1 METIKKYLNYIALG
15 LIFLSIVS
23 VRIWPYKKTQFLTL
37 LILGI
42 VLLLVYIWFNL
53 SEFQQ
58 GFKRKS
64 FLYSSNLI
72 LIIVLVLGILVLVN
86 YIFSKYHHRFD
97 FTEAK
102 LHSLSDQ
109 TVTVLK
115 NLKQDVNIKSFF
127 LEGNYN
133 QARMENLMKI
143 YAYHSSKIKHEFID
157 PDKNPGLVKRYE
169 VTEDGTSILE
179 SGDKESR
186 ITTVSEEDITN
197 AIIKVSRESKKV
209 IYWLEG
215 HGEASIED
223 SEEGGYSLAK
233 SELEKLA
240 YDVKKLDLALPDAF
254 PDDVDLLIIPGPVKD
269 LFPDEL
275 ETIKKF
281 LFGGGKV
288 FLMVDPEAAPGL
300 KDYLA
305 EFGVKLEND
314 LIVDTVSRLM
324 GGDYFMPVVSQYEY
338 HEITEKFNYATFYPY
353 ARSVDATEEEHEGVS
368 VDVLA
373 KTSQNSWS
381 ERQLDEQE
389 VKFDE
394 GKDEAGPISLA
405 VVATIDYKK
414 PELDDKAEETP
425 EAEDKEASSETE
437 EETTG
442 EAAESKA
449 KGEDTKDKEKNEDA
463 DKEDA
468 LPETPKSDGRLAV
481 FGDSDFVTNRYYY
494 LSGNGNFFLNTV
506 NWLTEEADLISIQPK
521 TSFPKTIQLTP
532 SQGRMIF
539 WVSLI
544 ILPLAVLVIGLT
556 VWMRRRAR

>member
-15 LIFLSIVS
+15 LIFLSIAS
-23 VRIWPYKKTQFLTL
+23 SQIWPYKRTQFLVL
-37 LILGI
+37 LIVGI
-42 VLLLVYIWFNL
+42 VLLVVYIWFNL

-64 FLYSSNLI
+64 FLYSSNLV
-72 LIIVLVLGILVLVN
+72 LIIVLVLGILVLAN

-97 FTEAK
+97 FTESK

-115 NLKQDVNIKSFF
+115 NLDKDVNIKSFF

-143 YAYHSSKIKHEFID
+143 YSYHTANIKYEFID

-179 SGDKESR
+179 SGEKESR
-186 ITTVSEEDITN
+186 ITAVSEEEITN
-197 AIIKVSRESKKV
+197 AIIKISRDSKKV

-223 SEEGGYSLAK
+223 AEEGGYSQAK

-240 YDVKKLDLALPDAF
+240 YEVKKLDLALPDAF

-275 ETIKKF
+275 DAIKKF
-281 LFGGGKV
+281 LYTGGKV
-288 FLMVDPEAAPGL
+288 FLMVDPETAPGL
-300 KDYLA
+300 IDYLA
-305 EFGVKLEND
+305 GFGIKLEND

-338 HEITEKFNYATFYPY
+338 HAITDKFNYATFYPY
-353 ARSVDATEEEHEGVS
+353 TRSVDKTEEDPEGVS
-368 VDVLA
+368 VEVLA
-373 KTSQNSWS
+373 KTSENSWS
-381 ERQLDEQE
+381 ERQLTEQE

-394 GKDEAGPISLA
+394 GKDEAGPVSLA
-405 VVATIDYKK
+405 VVATIDYKEPEIEEKAEETAPTEEKGEK
-414 PELDDKAEETP
+414 PSEESSGEDKEKDKTETDKAEE
-425 EAEDKEASSETE
+425 K
-437 EETTG
+437 
-442 EAAESKA
+442 
-449 KGEDTKDKEKNEDA
+449 
-463 DKEDA
+463 
-468 LPETPKSDGRLAV
+468 PKSDGRLAV
-481 FGDSDFVTNRYYY
+481 FGDSDFVTNRYYN
-494 LSGNGNFFLNTV
+494 LSGNGNFFLNAV
-506 NWLTEEADLISIQPK
+506 NWLTEESDLISIQPK
-521 TSFPKTIQLTP
+521 TSSPKTIQLTP
-532 SQGRMIF
+532 SQGKMLF

-544 ILPLAVLVIGLT
+544 ILPLAVLVTGIT
-556 VWMRRRAR
+556 VWMRRKSR